1 MQIFSDKLNFYFSN
15 IWFLWAGCLI
25 LNIITFFLLYLKI
38 HPGPQTLALKYNILV
53 GVQWY
58 GKGSNLY
65 LIPGIGLVMTLV
77 NFTLYRKLEK
87 NKNFLP
93 ALAVF
98 ASYSIQ
104 IILLMAVVFLTKV
117 N

>member
-1 MQIFSDKLNFYFSN
+1 MQFFSNKLKFYFSN

-58 GKGSNLY
+58 GKGINLY
-65 LIPGIGLVMTLV
+65 FIPGVGLIITWV
-77 NFTLYRKLEK
+77 NFMLYRRLEK
-87 NKNFLP
+87 NQNFLP
-93 ALAVF
+93 ALTIF
-98 ASYSIQ
+98 ASYSVQ
-104 IILLMAVVFLTKV
+104 IILLMAVIFLTKV